1 MKNNKTLVIGASGAT
16 GKHLVSQLL
25 LLGQGVKVI
34 VRPHAKIPNA
44 WLTNDKVSVFRTE
57 ISSLSE
63 AELADYIKDCQTLA
77 SCLGHNLSLK
87 GIYGAPRKLVSQ
99 SVQLLCRAVEKNKSK
114 NPVKLVL
121 MNTAGNQNRD
131 LSEPGSFAEKCMIA
145 LIRLL
150 LPPHTDNEA
159 AADFLRNQIGQ
170 KHPFLE
176 WVVVRPDTLI
186 DREEVSDYT
195 LHASPTRSALF
206 NPGKTS
212 RINVAHAMAKLIGE
226 NGLWEKWKGQM
237 PVIYNKEIK

>member
-1 MKNNKTLVIGASGAT
+1 MSKQTTLVLGASGAT

-25 LLGQGVKVI
+25 LLGQSVKVI
-34 VRPHAKIPNA
+34 VRPNAKIPDS
-44 WLTNDKVSVFRTE
+44 WLINDKVSVLRTE
-57 ISSLSE
+57 ISNLSE
-63 AELADYIKDCQTLA
+63 GELADHIEDCQGLA
-77 SCLGHNLSLK
+77 SCLGHNLTWK

-131 LSEPGSFAEKCMIA
+131 LSEPVSFGEKCLIA

-159 AADFLRNQIGQ
+159 AADFLRIQIGQ
-170 KHPFLE
+170 KHPFIE

-195 LHASPTRSALF
+195 LHASPSRSALF

-212 RINVAHAMAKLIGE
+212 RINVAHVMAKLIGE
-226 NGLWEKWKGQM
+226 KGLWEEWKGQM